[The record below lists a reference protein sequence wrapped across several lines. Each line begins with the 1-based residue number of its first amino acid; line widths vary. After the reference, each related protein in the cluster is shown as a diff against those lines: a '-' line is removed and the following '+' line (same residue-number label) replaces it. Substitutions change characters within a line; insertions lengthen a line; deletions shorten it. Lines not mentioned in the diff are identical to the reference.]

1 MSFPLFN
8 SPNNSSRLKKE
19 NITIYT
25 CMKIDCVKDTL
36 KNAVSLTERMT
47 GKNLSLP
54 VLSGILFSAKNNKLV
69 IRATN
74 LDIGMEVNIPAKVTE
89 EGTFVVHGNVLL
101 GVLSSVYDQKV
112 SLELSGENL
121 TVSTANTR
129 SVLKCLPSEDFP
141 TLPMIND
148 TESFLVPADKFS
160 EGVKS
165 VWYSASV
172 SDMKPEI
179 ASVCLYSENE
189 NLVFVATDS
198 FRLSEKKIALKNKVS
213 FPHVLIPQKNIV
225 EILRVIEGISG
236 DMVVRLNKNQISFS
250 VADIYITSRI
260 VDGNFPDY
268 RQIIPKEYTTEAT
281 MLKQDA
287 INALK
292 LTNLFSDKFNRVD
305 ISVDIV
311 GKKFTIESKNSAVG
325 ENSTNIDASLT
336 GKSIKCGFNQKYIVD
351 CFQSIKQ
358 DSLIFRFSGEGRP
371 LVLRGVSDNTF
382 MYLVMPL
389 TT

>member
-1 MSFPLFN
+1 
-8 SPNNSSRLKKE
+8 
-19 NITIYT
+19 
-25 CMKIDCVKDTL
+25 MKLDCAKDAL
-36 KNAVSLTERMT
+36 KNVVSLAERMV

-54 VLSGILFSAKNNKLV
+54 VLGGILFSAKNNKLTL
-69 IRATN
+69 RATN
-74 LDIGMEVNIPAKVTE
+74 LDIGIEISVPAKVIE
-89 EGTFVVHGNVLL
+89 EGMFVVQGNILL
-101 GVLSSVYDQKV
+101 GVLSSVYEQKV

-121 TVSTANTR
+121 TVSTVNTR

-141 TLPMIND
+141 TLPMVSD
-148 TESFLVPADKFS
+148 EESFQIPADKFS

-179 ASVCLYSENE
+179 ASVCLYPEGE

-198 FRLSEKKIALKNKVS
+198 FRLAEKKIFLKNKVS
-213 FPHVLIPQKNIV
+213 FAHILIPQKNTI
-225 EILRVIEGISG
+225 EILRVLDGISG
-236 DMVVRLNKNQISFS
+236 DIDVRLSKNQISFS
-250 VADIYITSRI
+250 VGDIYITSRV

-281 MLKQDA
+281 MLKQD
-287 INALK
+287 IMNALK

-305 ISVDIV
+305 ISVDIS
-311 GKKFTIESKNSAVG
+311 GKKFIIESKNSAVG
-325 ENSTNIDASLT
+325 ENSTTVDASLT
-336 GKSIKCGFNQKYIVD
+336 GKNIACGFNQKYIVD

-358 DSLIFRFSGEGRP
+358 DCITFRFSGEGRP
-371 LVLRGVSDNTF
+371 LVIRGANDNSF

-389 TT
+389 TA